1 MKVAVVI
8 PAFKV
13 SKQIVEVVRAVPK
26 GVSLIIVVDD
36 CCPEG
41 SGEVVREQVTD
52 ARLVVLRNSE
62 NLGVGGAV
70 KRGYEEALSLRA
82 EIVVKLD
89 GDGQM
94 DPTDID
100 ALIFPLVSRRAD
112 YSKGNR
118 FDQLDQ
124 LFAMP
129 KIRLIG
135 NAALSLLS
143 KISSGY
149 WSITDPTNGFT
160 AITRQALRKME
171 VAKVSN
177 RYFFESDMLFRL
189 NLAGAVVQDVSMPA
203 RYGGEKSNLSVGRSV
218 FEFGWKHYVNFNKR
232 IFYRYY
238 LREWSIASLE
248 WPLALLFFAFGAIFG
263 LNALI
268 VSDQTGNP
276 VTAGQVTLTAMTII
290 MGMQLFLSFVSYDV
304 QAEPRDSLQQ
314 REPF

>member
-1 MKVAVVI
+1 VKVAVVI

-135 NAALSLLS
+135 NAVLSLLS

>member
-1 MKVAVVI
+1 VKVAVVI

-70 KRGYEEALSLRA
+70 KRGYEEALSLGA

-135 NAALSLLS
+135 NAVLSLLS

-304 QAEPRDSLQQ
+304 QSEPRDSLQQ

>member
-70 KRGYEEALSLRA
+70 KRGYEEALSLGA

-135 NAALSLLS
+135 NAVLSLLS

>member
-70 KRGYEEALSLRA
+70 KRGYEEALSRGA

-135 NAALSLLS
+135 NAVLSLLS